1 MDIQRHSSVLGD
13 TVEKLS
19 DEASYKQLFHAYRD
33 EEALPSGEV
42 LKEIIDLCRAILFPG
57 YYGNARI
64 SKQTI
69 RFHTGVNVETLHS
82 LLSKQV
88 YAGLCFADTSCVTC
102 PEEKISAEAEA
113 ISEAFI
119 STLPEIRGLLAT
131 DVEATFNGDP
141 AAQNLGEVI
150 FCYPGFRAIG
160 NYRIAHQLY
169 KLGVPYIP
177 RMITEMAHSETGI
190 DIHPGA
196 TIDEEFFIDHGTGV
210 VIGETTIIGDNCLLY
225 QGVTLGGT
233 GKDKGKR
240 HPTLG
245 DNVMVGAGA
254 KVLGPINIGSNVKV
268 AANAVVLSDIP
279 ENCTAV
285 GVPARI
291 ARRAGQKVEQDLD
304 QVHYPDLTMEDI
316 TMLKSAVTCLR
327 TEMSKL
333 ECQEKPEKQESKD

>member
-1 MDIQRHSSVLGD
+1 MFKRLREDI
-13 TVEKLS
+13 
-19 DEASYKQLFHAYRD
+19 
-33 EEALPSGEV
+33 ALI
-42 LKEIIDLCRAILFPG
+42 KER
-57 YYGNARI
+57 
-64 SKQTI
+64 
-69 RFHTGVNVETLHS
+69 
-82 LLSKQV
+82 
-88 YAGLCFADTSCVTC
+88 
-102 PEEKISAEAEA
+102 
-113 ISEAFI
+113 
-119 STLPEIRGLLAT
+119 
-131 DVEATFNGDP
+131 DP
-141 AAQNLGEVI
+141 AARSAFEIILTYSGLHAVHS
-150 FCYPGFRAIG
+150 YRRAHWFYQHKWFTIA
-160 NYRIAHQLY
+160 RIISQRARH
-169 KLGVPYIP
+169 K
-177 RMITEMAHSETGI
+177 TGI
-190 DIHPGA
+190 EIHPGA
-196 TIDEEFFIDHGTGV
+196 QIGKGLFIDHGMGV

-291 ARRAGQKVEQDLD
+291 ARCAGQKVEQDLD